1 MLPIQ
6 NLCHHLLIP
15 YLFLFHRTLWKFN
28 KVEHL
33 NIRSLWHAIKDPK
46 RALIRM
52 AFLFFM
58 FLFMLKYFSVSYFC
72 LSDQIQILIHIKRRA
87 EIGMLEAC
95 SLNFSVAYII
105 LPKLSQKMLSTNN
118 LVKDDKLIRF
128 FYCKWHEVAFIL
140 LFTSQLT
147 VLNNDLCAL
156 DTTLRVLIT

>member
-6 NLCHHLLIP
+6 NLCHHLLNP

-33 NIRSLWHAIKDPK
+33 NIRSLWHAIKDTK
-46 RALIRM
+46 RTLIRM
-52 AFLFFM
+52 TFLFFM

-87 EIGMLEAC
+87 EIGLLEAC

-105 LPKLSQKMLSTNN
+105 LPKLSQKFLSANN

-128 FYCKWHEVAFIL
+128 FYCKWHQVAFIL
-140 LFTSQLT
+140 FKVSDM
-147 VLNNDLCAL
+147 N
-156 DTTLRVLIT
+156 TLVDSL